1 MTLSSRITIA
11 ALFLVIGTAG
21 FMVGRISS
29 PPSSAEESSAGLS
42 ETRSSRA
49 TTDASRDSSNSA
61 AERMARR
68 STRPESGGSPV
79 SPDELA
85 KLASIARSEDPL
97 ARNRAML
104 AYIDRL
110 GSGDFEA
117 AVAHFRSLGI
127 TESRLGEYAML
138 LSAWAKMDP
147 IAALDYAKANT
158 SSGFA
163 TETVLT
169 TWASSD
175 PDAALRWAE
184 ASHQGEGANPYL
196 AGIIRGIAET
206 NQERATQLLTGMPKS
221 IERGEALDA
230 ILPHLLSQGNDATR
244 AWIAAISDDAL
255 RNGAMMRTAEKLAA
269 TDPAGTAAWLVANPS
284 EATQRR
290 MDDVY
295 GAWARQDQQAAMNS
309 LVALPSGENRT
320 NALRGV
326 VSSVATENEPPSH
339 FWINFQMM

>member
-1 MTLSSRITIA
+1 MNLSSRITIA
-11 ALFLVIGTAG
+11 ALLLVIGSAG

-29 PPSSAEESSAGLS
+29 PPSSADETSAGLI
-42 ETRSSRA
+42 ETRGKRSTAETSG
-49 TTDASRDSSNSA
+49 DLSNSA

-68 STRPESGGSPV
+68 SARPESGGSPV

-85 KLASIARSEDPL
+85 RLSSLVRSEDPL

-110 GSGDFEA
+110 GPGNFEA

-127 TESRLGEYAML
+127 TENRLGEYAML

-147 IAALDYAKANT
+147 VAALDYTKANT
-158 SSGFA
+158 TSGFA

-184 ASHQGEGANPYL
+184 ASHQGDGANPYL

-206 NQERATQLLTGMPKS
+206 NPERATQILTGMPKS

-230 ILPHLLSQGNDATR
+230 ILPHLLSQGNEATR
-244 AWIAAISDDAL
+244 AWIAKIGRAH
-255 RNGAMMRTAEKLAA
+255 
-269 TDPAGTAAWLVANPS
+269 V
-284 EATQRR
+284 
-290 MDDVY
+290 
-295 GAWARQDQQAAMNS
+295 
-309 LVALPSGENRT
+309 
-320 NALRGV
+320 
-326 VSSVATENEPPSH
+326 
-339 FWINFQMM
+339 